1 MARRL
6 VVILL
11 SALCAL
17 PHRGADIRSRPVLIA
32 HRGASA
38 YAPEH
43 TLEAYALAIRQ
54 GADYVE
60 QDLQLTKDGVL
71 ICSHDAE
78 LSRTTNVAAVY
89 PHAATLRDVEKT
101 GIPKRGWYV
110 VDLTLAE
117 IKRLDA
123 GSWFNRAN
131 PFAAS
136 KNYAGLK
143 VPTLEEAMTLIGA
156 RARLYLEMKH
166 VPFYES
172 MGEDMV
178 GALVSFLKSRGQPSV
193 RKSARTGSADLPGL
207 FIQAFSKASLLR
219 LREIAPQYSRV
230 QLLPMEDPDRGIDTR
245 LVTERLARE
254 IAEYA
259 HGVGPAK
266 EMLRSASDVSVFHRS
281 GLKVH
286 PYTFRGSTT
295 ASRREPLT
303 KLEANGKSL
312 QQNIVDEIRDL
323 VEFDIDGG
331 FTDYPDLWNEA
342 VAGNRRSVPNSQP

>member
-1 MARRL
+1 MARL
-6 VVILL
+6 VGILL
-11 SALCAL
+11 LVLCAL
-17 PHRGADIRSRPVLIA
+17 PHLAADIRSRPVLIA

-71 ICSHDAE
+71 ICSHDAD

-89 PHAATLRDVEKT
+89 PDSATLRDVERT
-101 GIPKRGWYV
+101 GIPKQGWYA
-110 VDLTLAE
+110 VDLTLAQ

-136 KNYAGLK
+136 KNHAGLK
-143 VPTLEEAMTLIGA
+143 VPTLEEAMAFIGPHSK
-156 RARLYLEMKH
+156 LYIEMKH
-166 VPFYES
+166 VPFYDS
-172 MGEDMV
+172 VGKDMV
-178 GALVSFLKSRGQPSV
+178 GALASFLKSRDKSSV
-193 RKSARTGSADLPGL
+193 AGSARRLTGLPPIL
-207 FIQAFSKASLLR
+207 IQSFSKASLLR
-219 LREIAPQYSRV
+219 LREIAPQYPRV
-230 QLLPMEDPDRGIDTR
+230 QLLPMEEPDRRIDTM

-259 HGVGPAK
+259 YGVGPAK
-266 EMLRSASDVSVFHRS
+266 EMLKSASDVSAFHRV

-286 PYTFRGSTT
+286 PYTFRGSTA
-295 ASRREPLT
+295 ASKREALN
-303 KLEANGKSL
+303 KVEANGKSL
-312 QQNIVDEIRDL
+312 QENIVEEIRHL
-323 VEFDIDGG
+323 VEFGIDGG

-342 VAGNRRSVPNSQP
+342 VAGNKRPAPSSQP